1 MSLDPTPT
9 PAALR
14 RMAARKGVPLAQ
26 DGTAKPPKRRKAPS
40 VRPWREWVDGGRPVF
55 LTIPGAPRTKKTSNK
70 IWKVGNRKVVMP
82 SEAWMA
88 WRDDVVAHIA
98 EHVPGVR
105 TMRLAVPLNCRA
117 LFYRDANRGDA
128 VGYYQGLADVL
139 EEIGLLA
146 DDEHIVSWDGSRL
159 LLDRVNP
166 RVEVTLTPLAAGEV
180 GR

>member
-1 MSLDPTPT
+1 
-9 PAALR
+9 
-14 RMAARKGVPLAQ
+14 
-26 DGTAKPPKRRKAPS
+26 
-40 VRPWREWVDGGRPVF
+40 
-55 LTIPGAPRTKKTSNK
+55 
-70 IWKVGNRKVVMP
+70 
-82 SEAWMA
+82 MA